1 MSENKQAVYYT
12 IEELTQRGKDDI
24 PEEFISG
31 NHLIYSSPAT
41 LAFNSPG
48 AEGFGVKRAGLAVPE
63 SVMLIVAPGCCGRNT
78 SLISRMPEYNH
89 RFFYL
94 NMDETDIITGRHLKK
109 IPQAIRE
116 VVDFLEKK
124 PSVVMICITC
134 VDALLGTD
142 MERVCKKAQEE
153 VGLPVRP
160 CYMYALTRE
169 GRKPPMVHVR
179 QSIYSLLEPRRKKGT
194 VVDILGFFAPLADTS
209 ELYELLRAMG
219 VKTTYEIS
227 RCATYEE
234 YQHMSEANFALVLNP
249 ETRFAAKDFEERLHI
264 PSIELTRF
272 YETDRIAKQYA
283 AFFHAI
289 GVTVDDSVYR
299 ARAEEAVQQF
309 QNKYKKLHFSIG
321 ECLNADPFE
330 LALALLKYGY
340 AVDEIFGTITAEN
353 FVYIR
358 AIRELS
364 PDTKV
369 YSNLHP
375 SMIYYEDAQDFKCMD
390 VCGEV
395 DGSENMETRVTIGKD
410 AGYYHPACPNLAWN
424 SDVQP
429 WGYQAVWSLFESLDE
444 LLSGHPTCEAGEA
457 LESTVGDKTGEVLRR
472 TVEELQGETLE
483 STADEKTENIE
494 NIPANVSVEPQS
506 GTKGLFKYLTPF
518 APDQS
523 GAVSVLYEFG
533 GLLVICDAGGCTGNI
548 CGFDEP
554 RWSTAKS
561 AIFSAGL
568 RDMDAIMGRDEHLV
582 TKLALAAEEIEGNFA
597 AVIGTPVP
605 SVIAT
610 DYVALSRMLEKKTS
624 LPVIT
629 VNSTG
634 MSYYDRGAEAA
645 YLALVKQFST
655 EAFPVE
661 PGRIG
666 VFGANPLDLG
676 DLKAAEKL
684 KCFFQEKDEQ
694 AEVFCYGMGAG
705 LDALTKASAAEKNIV
720 VAPSGLKA
728 AKYLKEQFGTPYEIV
743 NPLALQ
749 FLSEMDYAQKRVLV
763 IGQQVSA
770 HTLRVELLKRGAEEV
785 VAADFFMQ
793 LPELLKVQDIRLTG
807 EHQCEELLNSG
818 RFDVVIADPV
828 FRKMVKTADAVFAEY
843 PQFSVSGQLVDAD
856 KDSGTVSFG

>member
-1 MSENKQAVYYT
+1 
-12 IEELTQRGKDDI
+12 
-24 PEEFISG
+24 
-31 NHLIYSSPAT
+31 
-41 LAFNSPG
+41 
-48 AEGFGVKRAGLAVPE
+48 
-63 SVMLIVAPGCCGRNT
+63 
-78 SLISRMPEYNH
+78 
-89 RFFYL
+89 
-94 NMDETDIITGRHLKK
+94 
-109 IPQAIRE
+109 
-116 VVDFLEKK
+116 
-124 PSVVMICITC
+124 MICITC

-153 VGLPVRP
+153 VGIPVRP

-179 QSIYSLLEPRRKKGT
+179 QSIYSLLEPRKKKGT

-209 ELYELLRAMG
+209 ELYELLRKMG

-227 RCATYEE
+227 RCVTYEE

-249 ETRFAAKDFEERLHI
+249 EARFAAKDFEERLHI

-283 AFFHAI
+283 ALFHAI
-289 GVTVDDSVYR
+289 GVTVDDSAYR

-309 QNKYKKLHFSIG
+309 QEKYKKLHFSIG

-330 LALALLKYGY
+330 LAFALLKYGY
-340 AVDEIFGTITAEN
+340 EVDEIFGTITAEN

-364 PDTKV
+364 PGTKV

-375 SMIYYEDAQDFKCMD
+375 SMIYYEDAQDFKGMD
-390 VCGEV
+390 VCGKKDGFENMDARGKA
-395 DGSENMETRVTIGKD
+395 DGSERMDVCGKAGNFGTMETRVTIGKD

-444 LLSGHPTCEAGEA
+444 LLSGHQMCEAGET
-457 LESTVGDKTGEVLRR
+457 LESTVGDKTGETSGNAAKEQAGKASESFAKERTCEVLGIPA
-472 TVEELQGETLE
+472 E
-483 STADEKTENIE
+483 EKTENTAG
-494 NIPANVSVEPQS
+494 IPTNVSEEPQS

-523 GAVSVLYEFG
+523 GVVSVLYEFG

-634 MSYYDRGAEAA
+634 MSYFDRGAEAA

-655 EAFPVE
+655 EAFPVD

-676 DLKAAEKL
+676 DLRAAEKL
-684 KCFFQEKDEQ
+684 KKFFQEKDEK
-694 AEVFCYGMGAG
+694 AEGFCYGMGAG
-705 LDALTKASAAEKNIV
+705 LDALTQASAAEKNIV

-749 FLSEMDYAQKRVLV
+749 FLPEIDFAQKRVLV

-793 LPELLKVQDIRLTG
+793 LPELLKVQDIRLIG

-818 RFDVVIADPV
+818 RFDVIIADPV
-828 FRKMVKTADAVFAEY
+828 FRKMAKVTDAVFAEY
-843 PQFSVSGQLVDAD
+843 PQFSISGQLVDAD
-856 KDSGTVSFG
+856 SEAVSFG